1 MGDAFFERYV
11 LIHRAV
17 REKYPEIKL
26 INTASPFA
34 AGTEYERGWKSA
46 RENGSDLIDEHYYM
60 APEWFLANHHRY
72 DSFPKDGPKVFLGE
86 YASWGNTWYNA
97 LVEASYMTALE
108 RNAASVGL
116 ACYAPML
123 ANVSYVNW
131 KPDMIWFDNH
141 RAFGTPN
148 YYVQKLFMNHQGS
161 RRLSVSA
168 EGIGV
173 VDSRAPEYRGKIRL
187 EGYETKSRFDE
198 VSVRNLDTGEVLAF
212 GDFLTEKGEHA
223 WLEGCADCADYE
235 DWENYEI
242 SLKACE
248 LEGWK
253 GFQILFG
260 WRDNDNY
267 LAATF
272 GGWQNLDLFIHRQV
286 NGRGCDLT
294 EGWFRAEKGRVYDL
308 KIRVKDCRITVF
320 IDGEEY
326 LAVTEN
332 PVEVERLYYA
342 ASVDE
347 ADGSVILKVVN
358 LQEKE
363 ETAQIRL
370 DGWGVPATAQVFTM
384 TGKPEQ
390 ENSFEQPE
398 AVSPV
403 ESSVVLERESFSYA
417 FPALSLTVFR
427 IPMAEK
433 EPESAEK

>member
-1 MGDAFFERYV
+1 MR
-11 LIHRAV
+11 
-17 REKYPEIKL
+17 
-26 INTASPFA
+26 
-34 AGTEYERGWKSA
+34 
-46 RENGSDLIDEHYYM
+46 
-60 APEWFLANHHRY
+60 
-72 DSFPKDGPKVFLGE
+72 
-86 YASWGNTWYNA
+86 
-97 LVEASYMTALE
+97 
-108 RNAASVGL
+108 
-116 ACYAPML
+116 
-123 ANVSYVNW
+123 ANVTYVNG

-141 RAFGTPN
+141 RTFGTPN
-148 YYVQKLFMNHQGS
+148 YYVQKLSMNHQGS

-198 VSVRNLDTGEVLAF
+198 VSVRNLDTEEVLAF

-286 NGRGCDLT
+286 KGRGCDLT
-294 EGWFRAEKGRVYDL
+294 EGWFQAEKGRVYDL

-320 IDGEEY
+320 IDGE
-326 LAVTEN
+326 
-332 PVEVERLYYA
+332 
-342 ASVDE
+342 
-347 ADGSVILKVVN
+347 
-358 LQEKE
+358 
-363 ETAQIRL
+363 
-370 DGWGVPATAQVFTM
+370 
-384 TGKPEQ
+384 
-390 ENSFEQPE
+390 
-398 AVSPV
+398 
-403 ESSVVLERESFSYA
+403 
-417 FPALSLTVFR
+417 
-427 IPMAEK
+427 
-433 EPESAEK
+433 